1 MHAANALSH
10 LQQTTP
16 QLMVIGV
23 HELVLH
29 GRCTWQ
35 IAVKGTEM
43 GTQCLSLS
51 LKRDPPR
58 SRHNIRKLT
67 KRHLWQQIS
76 LIPTP
81 GLHKRLLQLLDVRGI
96 KCGCRPCWSRVAER
110 QHCRQQRSQDRLTD
124 PLGPRLRSLKTF
136 SALCRVVQARWD
148 PSLGRLPA
156 QGFLLLMAGALP
168 PSCRPHVAPHKR
180 HLIHIETGRGPY
192 DGLQAQHLKRSCT

>member
-67 KRHLWQQIS
+67 KRHLWQQIRPDTHPQDCTS
-76 LIPTP
+76 VSCSCWMFAASNAVA
-81 GLHKRLLQLLDVRGI
+81 GL
-96 KCGCRPCWSRVAER
+96 
-110 QHCRQQRSQDRLTD
+110 
-124 PLGPRLRSLKTF
+124 
-136 SALCRVVQARWD
+136 
-148 PSLGRLPA
+148 
-156 QGFLLLMAGALP
+156 AGAVLLNA
-168 PSCRPHVAPHKR
+168 STADNNAPK
-180 HLIHIETGRGPY
+180 T
-192 DGLQAQHLKRSCT
+192 A